1 MEKRELWQGSHSIGP
16 YVCVV
21 EWDGKTS
28 RRELVNTGK
37 MSLTNKR
44 EKINKKLKRGIVG
57 FQQSYSAVRSLQQLG
72 PGVLG

>member
-1 MEKRELWQGSHSIGP
+1 M
-16 YVCVV
+16 VCVV
-21 EWDGKTS
+21 EWDGKSS
-28 RRELVNTGK
+28 RRELVNTGE

-72 PGVLG
+72 PGVLGSERS